1 MGQGRR
7 NGARGVATGSMGR
20 AAWAAG
26 LLPVSFALAAGL
38 PGAAATAAEWRITPR
53 VEVDETYND
62 NINLAPK
69 GQEKSDFITTISPGI
84 AVRGD
89 GRRVKLN
96 FDYDPQALFFARDS
110 DNNQTR
116 QRLRGGG
123 QVELWEKVLFLDAQ
137 ASINQQ
143 VVSATGGVGGTDLTA
158 SQNLTTV
165 QTYNIGPTFKHHFGP
180 YADSET
186 RYQFSAVTVDSEDV
200 ADTTSNTASFV
211 LRSGRYFA
219 NLGWVLTL
227 NESRTDR
234 SGGSSTTV
242 NTFNN
247 TASDRRLAKL
257 DTQYAINSMFSLLAG
272 VGYEKIKDVSLL
284 EQPDGFLWDAGV
296 QFRPNRVSSFRVKH
310 GRRFGDPNTAVD
322 ISYQIGPK
330 TTLTAAYNQTIQT
343 SQGLLSGGLGFV
355 GVDEFGRLVDTRTG
369 LPFNPNDPTFGL
381 NAGAFRQDRFATTLN
396 AVRGRNTFRFEVFEE
411 QREFDI
417 SNTTTEA
424 VGGRFNWSR
433 RLTRAT
439 DLDFS
444 TVYTHT
450 DYSGALARDDDYYS
464 VNLAL
469 TYRLSDSLRGT
480 ISAHRTERL
489 SSAVGGDVIEDLVS
503 VRVRKEF

>member
-7 NGARGVATGSMGR
+7 NGARGVATGSFGR

-38 PGAAATAAEWRITPR
+38 PGAAIAAEWRITPR
-53 VEVDETYND
+53 IEVDETYND
-62 NINLAPK
+62 NITLAPK
-69 GQEKSDFITTISPGI
+69 GREKADFITTISPGI
-84 AVRGD
+84 GVRGT
-89 GRRVKLN
+89 GRRVSLN
-96 FDYDPQALFFARDS
+96 LDYDPQALFFARES
-110 DNNQTR
+110 DNDQQR

-143 VVSATGGVGGTDLTA
+143 VVSSTGGVGGTDLSA

-186 RYQFSAVTVDSEDV
+186 RYQFSAVTVDSENV

-211 LRSGRYFA
+211 LRNGRYFTD
-219 NLGWVLTL
+219 LGWTLTL
-227 NESRTDR
+227 NESRTER
-234 SGGSSTTV
+234 SGGTATTV
-242 NTFNN
+242 NTFTN
-247 TASDRRLAKL
+247 TASDRRLAKA
-257 DTQYAINSMFSLLAG
+257 DTRYAINSMFSLLAG

-284 EQPDGFLWDAGV
+284 QQPDGLLWDAGV
-296 QFRPNRVSSFRVKH
+296 LFRPSRTSSFKVTH

-322 ISYQIGPK
+322 VSYQIGPK
-330 TTLTAAYNQTIQT
+330 TTLTASYDQTIQT
-343 SQGLLSGGLGFV
+343 SQGLLSDSLSRIT
-355 GVDEFGRLVDTRTG
+355 VDEFGRLIDRQTG

-381 NAGAFRQDRFATTLN
+381 NAGAFRSDRFATTLN
-396 AVRGRNTFRFEVFEE
+396 AVRGRNTFRFELFEE

-417 SNTTTEA
+417 SNATTDA
-424 VGGRFNWSR
+424 MGGRFNWTR

-439 DLDFS
+439 DLDLGA
-444 TVYTHT
+444 TYTHT
-450 DYSGALARDDDYYS
+450 EFSGALSREDDFYS

-469 TYRLSDSLRGT
+469 TYRLSDSLRG
-480 ISAHRTERL
+480 IVSAHRTERL
-489 SSAVGGDVIEDLVS
+489 STAVDGDVVENLVS
-503 VRVRKEF
+503 VRVRKQF